1 MAHPPRAKIPFPLKI
16 PVFILSAALGLAILL
31 EGWTLTQIIDLK
43 VAVAAINTQ
52 LNQRPIAKINE

>member
-1 MAHPPRAKIPFPLKI
+1 MKIPI
-16 PVFILSAALGLAILL
+16 FILSAALGVAILL

-52 LNQRPIAKINE
+52 LNQQHASK

>member
-1 MAHPPRAKIPFPLKI
+1 MKI